1 MFRVTHRF
9 HRNFIRQIPPNC
21 QAEVEEVFKEGR
33 NWFSWVGRSIGSSTG
48 VTKSSERRIIT
59 SSSSRLGGKVEKT

>member
-1 MFRVTHRF
+1 MGLFQETSGSEILKGPPMFRVTHRF

-33 NWFSWVGRSIGSSTG
+33 NWFSWVGRFNR
-48 VTKSSERRIIT
+48 E
-59 SSSSRLGGKVEKT
+59 LYWCY